1 VENACSTPSHTTVT
15 FKMQSGRQT
24 KRTTGDPAVP
34 EKGKDLATGRTRI
47 LEHSTNLSFFT
58 FLISRSLKN
67 SLNFKDFLFIFPIT
81 LSFLSLSFEKSS
93 PFLKPSRTDK
103 KNYLMRV
110 GKRSA
115 EVDLEG
121 NERPDHGFLIRIG
134 RSQQIP
140 RQSLYSR
147 KRADKTYLIRVGR
160 SVGPPTNLI
169 RVGRS
174 VGPPTNLKRVGRSVG
189 PPTNQDKRQKSGS
202 NAFFLTRVGRAA
214 FKRKSFFTRVGR
226 S

>member
-1 VENACSTPSHTTVT
+1 
-15 FKMQSGRQT
+15 
-24 KRTTGDPAVP
+24 
-34 EKGKDLATGRTRI
+34 
-47 LEHSTNLSFFT
+47 
-58 FLISRSLKN
+58 
-67 SLNFKDFLFIFPIT
+67 
-81 LSFLSLSFEKSS
+81 
-93 PFLKPSRTDK
+93 
-103 KNYLMRV
+103 MRV

-174 VGPPTNLKRVGRSVG
+174 VGPPTN
-189 PPTNQDKRQKSGS
+189 QDKRQKSGS

>member
-1 VENACSTPSHTTVT
+1 MGLSPSPGLKQQIGND
-15 FKMQSGRQT
+15 FRRKRSG
-24 KRTTGDPAVP
+24 KC
-34 EKGKDLATGRTRI
+34 L
-47 LEHSTNLSFFT
+47 F
-58 FLISRSLKN
+58 N
-67 SLNFKDFLFIFPIT
+67 SLAYNCDFQDAIGAANEAYYWGSSGPGKRKR
-81 LSFLSLSFEKSS
+81 SGDSLSFEKSS
-93 PFLKPSRTDK
+93 PFLKPSRADK

-169 RVGRS
+169 REGRS

-202 NAFFLTRVGRAA
+202 NAFFLTRV
-214 FKRKSFFTRVGR
+214 
-226 S
+226 